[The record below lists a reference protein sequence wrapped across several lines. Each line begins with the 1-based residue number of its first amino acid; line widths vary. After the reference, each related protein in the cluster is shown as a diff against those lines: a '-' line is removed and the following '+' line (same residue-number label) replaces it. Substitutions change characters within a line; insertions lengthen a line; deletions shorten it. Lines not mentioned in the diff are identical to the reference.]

1 MAEIGGEKIEISV
14 SDVEIL
20 SEDIP
25 GWLVTN
31 TGNLTVALDITITE
45 QLWEEGV
52 ARELINRIQ
61 NFRKDSNFEVTDK
74 INVKIEKQ
82 EKINSSIHNNISY
95 ICAETLAVSLE
106 LIDKIDSPNF
116 TEIELVEDINTRM
129 LISKA

>member
-1 MAEIGGEKIEISV
+1 M
-14 SDVEIL
+14 EIL

-31 TGNLTVALDITITE
+31 TGNLIVALDITVTE
-45 QLWEEGV
+45 QLREEGI

-74 INVKIEKQ
+74 IIVKIEKQ
-82 EKINSSIHNNISY
+82 DKIISSINNNISY

-106 LIDKIDSPNF
+106 LIDKIDSADF
-116 TEIELVEDINTRM
+116 VEIELIDDINTRM